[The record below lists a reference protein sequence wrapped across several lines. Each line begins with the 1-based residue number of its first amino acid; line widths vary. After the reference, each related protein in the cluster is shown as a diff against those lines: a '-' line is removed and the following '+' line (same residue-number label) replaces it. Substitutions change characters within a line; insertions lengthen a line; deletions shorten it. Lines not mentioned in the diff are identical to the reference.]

1 MKFKISP
8 LLLLF
13 ISSMTIAQTVL
24 KTMKRLPDTG
34 QTMSYTN
41 TVGEDNDYSINAPAF
56 IDNGNGTITDTIT
69 GLMWMKMDGGE
80 MTIENARV
88 YADTCTAFG
97 YSDWRLPL
105 PIESYSIL
113 NHQANNPAIFSTY
126 FTSSTAEY
134 WWTSVV
140 QCNDSNK
147 IWATNAGGGIGNHPK
162 TETISAGGTKHFHA
176 RLVRDVQTPIILTD
190 RYTNQQDGTF
200 RDELTNLVWQ
210 QTALTDSITWED
222 ALHYADTSTL
232 GAHSDWRLPN
242 VKEIQSLNEESH
254 FGPSIN
260 TNYIMNVGVGKVWSS
275 TTLPNQTTKAW
286 YLDTQYGITTYQ
298 YKINKLKVLLVRGPE
313 PPAIPS
319 TVNDEFSIPAEHAF
333 PNPFHNTIQLK
344 GDMNQHVALYNA
356 LGECVYAG
364 SGIATQD
371 FAKLPA
377 GLYIL
382 KSDGY
387 TVKLIKQ

>member
-1 MKFKISP
+1 MKFKIS
-8 LLLLF
+8 LFLLLF
-13 ISSMTIAQTVL
+13 ISSMSIAQTVV

-34 QTMSYTN
+34 QTMSYTS
-41 TVGEDNDYSINAPAF
+41 TAGEDNDYSINTPSF
-56 IDNGNGTITDTIT
+56 IDHGNGTITDTIT

-88 YADTCTAFG
+88 YADTCTASG

-126 FTSSTAEY
+126 FTSTTAEY

-162 TETISAGGTKHFHA
+162 IETISAGGTKHFHA

-222 ALHYADTSTL
+222 ALHYADTCSL

-260 TNYIMNVGVGKVWSS
+260 TNYILNVGVGKVWSS
-275 TTLPNQTTKAW
+275 TTLPNQTGKAW

-298 YKINKLKVLLVRGPE
+298 NKINKLKVLLVRGPE
-313 PPAIPS
+313 PPAITSAVHP
-319 TVNDEFSIPAEHAF
+319 EFEKPADHAF
-333 PNPFHNTIQLK
+333 PNPFHNTIHLV
-344 GDMNQHVALYNA
+344 GDKEQNA
-356 LGECVYAG
+356 VLFTILGECVYAG
-364 SGIATQD
+364 KDIAAQD
-371 FAKLPA
+371 FSKLPA
-377 GLYIL
+377 GVYIL
-382 KSDGY
+382 KTPIY
-387 TVKLIKQ
+387 TEKLIKQ